1 MHDCRIVASSEYVA
15 VLVQARGIM
24 GGVVKVNFCK
34 GQKPNSDRPRIVR
47 PELLFE
53 AIREQEEDLV
63 SPKMTHVYSRQSAYT
78 TNPIEIILASTSS
91 NRAVYDKI
99 HHFVQKDNQ
108 NENEIKI

>member
-47 PELLFE
+47 PEVLFE

-63 SPKMTHVYSRQSAYT
+63 SPKKWRMLT
-78 TNPIEIILASTSS
+78 ASNVLT
-91 NRAVYDKI
+91 RRIQDK
-99 HHFVQKDNQ
+99 
-108 NENEIKI
+108 